1 MSHPIDPDPMSVDPR
16 KLAWDAESLYE
27 IIKKYGYHL
36 RDSRLSSY
44 GEGYN
49 YWALML
55 DTDTLTATRKTRLE
69 YDRAWGVCA
78 GLLINS
84 EGKIVGVVAYDY
96 YYNNSTDRYE
106 SDEYVVAL
114 RPVKVKVKYRA
125 ANVWRDR
132 SFVLHR
138 DEREK
143 VKEVELPVLPSE
155 WIQVFKEIIE
165 IWRREELHWVKKTS
179 RGYPVNWESLNELF

>member
-1 MSHPIDPDPMSVDPR
+1 MRLPIDPKSVDPR

-27 IIKKYGYHL
+27 IVKKYGWHL
-36 RDSRLSSY
+36 RDARLSSY

-49 YWALML
+49 YYVLVLNM
-55 DTDTLTATRKTRLE
+55 DTLTAVRRSRIE
-69 YDRAWGVCA
+69 YDRAWAVCA
-78 GLLINS
+78 GLLIN
-84 EGKIVGVVAYDY
+84 EDGKIVGIDAYDY
-96 YYNNSTDRYE
+96 YYNNSTSRFIRDSYM
-106 SDEYVVAL
+106 VAL
-114 RPVKVKVKYRA
+114 RPGVKVKIKYHA
-125 ANVWRDR
+125 SDTWRDR

-138 DEREK
+138 EEREK
-143 VKEVELPVLPSE
+143 EKEFELPTLPSE